1 VEAGNLEIVKLM
13 MNSMDTKVLLS
24 PRLDD
29 GRDALRLAIESK
41 NCTLVKFLIQFKAHE
56 LIPINWMSLMKMII
70 KFVLIELV
78 EEFLIISE
86 DIFETDSIGID
97 IFGYALEKR
106 REYFLYYF
114 IQNGFDPKG
123 RGIKNLLKY
132 KKSLNSIADQI
143 TNSVIE
149 NRSDLLKLL
158 IDETNFTTLNFG
170 GNNILAQSIES
181 YQMEIFDF
189 IVKNLNWKELNVK
202 NHEGILPIHMALQR
216 GNYHV
221 IRTFCQLSES
231 PVKLDHLCFEK
242 TRIHKSL
249 FDFLKQWSVLK
260 STKSLDISFRFQ

>member
-1 VEAGNLEIVKLM
+1 VVHN
-13 MNSMDTKVLLS
+13 
-24 PRLDD
+24 RL
-29 GRDALRLAIESK
+29 
-41 NCTLVKFLIQFKAHE
+41 
-56 LIPINWMSLMKMII
+56 
-70 KFVLIELV
+70 
-78 EEFLIISE
+78 
-86 DIFETDSIGID
+86 
-97 IFGYALEKR
+97 
-106 REYFLYYF
+106 
-114 IQNGFDPKG
+114 
-123 RGIKNLLKY
+123 
-132 KKSLNSIADQI
+132 
-143 TNSVIE
+143 
-149 NRSDLLKLL
+149 DLLKSL
-158 IDETNFTTLNFG
+158 IDETNFTTLNDK

-260 STKSLDISFRFQ
+260 STKSLGISFRFQ